1 MSDEVTYDLEPN
13 GIGLITLNRPA
24 VRNALNWAAMQ
35 ALHDCVAAAE
45 ADANATAGSG
55 LCALIVTGEG
65 GQAFTS
71 GGDIRDLHGTL
82 TEDDGLRQHD
92 LMTGTMDRL
101 ANLPV
106 PVIAALEG
114 ATRGGGCEIALACDL
129 RMAAEDATLG
139 FAQVLMG
146 VTPGWGGAGR
156 LVRLVGYAL
165 AMEILLTGRPITA
178 PDAFLVGLVNR
189 LTPPGKALL
198 TAHRFAAAIAGGPV
212 EAARGIKEVLR
223 GYVNL
228 PPDAARAC
236 ERSVFAR
243 LWAGPDHAEASAAF
257 IEHREPD
264 FH

>member
-1 MSDEVTYDLEPN
+1 MSDEVTYQLEPN
-13 GIGLITLNRPA
+13 GIGVITLNRPA

-35 ALHDCVAAAE
+35 ALRDSVAVAE
-45 ADANATAGSG
+45 VDTNRDADPG
-55 LCALIVTGEG
+55 LRVLIVTGEG
-65 GQAFTS
+65 GRAFTS
-71 GGDIRDLHGTL
+71 GGDIRDLHSTL

-114 ATRGGGCEIALACDL
+114 ATRGGGCELALACDL
-129 RMAAEDATLG
+129 RLAAEDATLG

-156 LVRLVGYAL
+156 LIRLVGYAL
-165 AMEILLTGRPITA
+165 SMEILLTGRPITA
-178 PDAFLVGLVNR
+178 PDAFLIGLVNQ

-198 TAHRFAAAIAGGPV
+198 TARRFSAAIAGGPV
-212 EAARGIKEVLR
+212 ETVRGIKEVLR

-228 PPDAARAC
+228 PPEAARAR

-243 LWAGPDHAEASAAF
+243 LWAGPHHAEASSAF
-257 IEHREPD
+257 VEDREPD